1 MSNVFTGI
9 GGRLIGSNH
18 INLLY
23 KIACLLEQDGWRCRT
38 GDASGSDSVFRDAY
52 IPNPMNIYVFSAR
65 AVQVDLYGTADR
77 AREIMYKYHPN
88 PDAVRRSKFSE
99 YLLTRDVYQVLGPSL
114 EDPSKIVIC
123 YTEEGKLKGGTAMAI
138 RIANAYGIPVLNI
151 GNPKHYNAV
160 LDYIN
165 KNVFLE
171 RFNKAFKE
179 NYYA

>member
-1 MSNVFTGI
+1 MSNIFTGI
-9 GGRLIGSNH
+9 GSRLIDSKH

-23 KIACLLEQDGWRCRT
+23 KIACLLEQDGWKCRT

-52 IPNPMNIYVFSAR
+52 ISNPKNIYVFSAR
-65 AVQVDLYGTADR
+65 AVQLDLYTTANR

-88 PDAVRRSKFSE
+88 PKAVSYSKFSE

-114 EDPSKIVIC
+114 REPSKIVIC
-123 YTEEGKLKGGTAMAI
+123 YTSNGELKGGTAMAI

-165 KNVFLE
+165 NNVFLE
-171 RFNKAFKE
+171 RFNKAFKDK
-179 NYYA
+179 